1 MRSFGK
7 RIKTMRVSYS
17 LTSWLSA
24 MSLLLGACFHE
35 EAVPASVNFTYEVQ
49 NEDYSIP
56 VEVTFENRTT
66 GAENYLWTFEG
77 GDPATSDKHNPGVVR
92 YTAGGTYKVKLEA
105 WNGDDRQSKEITLR
119 ILGTVTPDFETSIAI
134 NNISPVNVTVTNKT
148 QGGTAYHWKFP
159 DGEPAS
165 FDGYDPPSVMYTAPG
180 DHILTLVI
188 ENGTEI
194 DSISKS
200 ITVSPALVAD
210 FAIEPSFQDEDYE
223 APPTATLASTTVGVL
238 DWQWQTT
245 GGQLKNN
252 DRQQSSIYFA
262 SPGTYTITMSV
273 ANGKETKNITH
284 EITVKPNSG
293 LRTHTDIKLGIN
305 TAHSTIGSLYST
317 VLRRVIRKDDPDSLG
332 QYVDIAF
339 FGLNASFTFNRF
351 VSPDSVENFTFNT
364 LPQAH
369 ITYFINSQEKCKC
382 GLNFTETDF
391 DQLVTGEP
399 LENIDIES
407 LGNGL
412 KPFDSNTLPRIVL
425 FRTDDNRKGAIKI
438 KEYHTDGLQSY
449 IVVDIKVQK
458 P

>member
-1 MRSFGK
+1 
-7 RIKTMRVSYS
+7 
-17 LTSWLSA
+17 
-24 MSLLLGACFHE
+24 
-35 EAVPASVNFTYEVQ
+35 
-49 NEDYSIP
+49 
-56 VEVTFENRTT
+56 
-66 GAENYLWTFEG
+66 
-77 GDPATSDKHNPGVVR
+77 
-92 YTAGGTYKVKLEA
+92 
-105 WNGDDRQSKEITLR
+105 
-119 ILGTVTPDFETSIAI
+119 
-134 NNISPVNVTVTNKT
+134 
-148 QGGTAYHWKFP
+148 
-159 DGEPAS
+159 
-165 FDGYDPPSVMYTAPG
+165 
-180 DHILTLVI
+180 
-188 ENGTEI
+188 
-194 DSISKS
+194 
-200 ITVSPALVAD
+200 
-210 FAIEPSFQDEDYE
+210 
-223 APPTATLASTTVGVL
+223 
-238 DWQWQTT
+238 
-245 GGQLKNN
+245 
-252 DRQQSSIYFA
+252 
-262 SPGTYTITMSV
+262 MSV